1 MTSITHPSNPTP
13 PLLPGH
19 HRAYPNPARCA
30 FDLSWGRKEPST
42 EESAGRSRAYPSPPM
57 SGSPPLPLGSAHEA
71 GSRGEAPSYYAPRLL
86 DGLRGGPA
94 QPPPTNHRDP
104 ASPTTRSYPPELTT
118 RSPYSYPR
126 PEDAGRTV
134 PYPPQHHHGMPHGI
148 SGAPYYNPASSN
160 SDAYPVPDR
169 PQAAESQPLTSPK
182 TQRKTKGHVA
192 SACVPC
198 KKAHLRCDAQR
209 PCSRCLGNGKED
221 ACVDVQHKKRGRPR
235 LRDERDARFDPT
247 RYSHHQDAPSRRPLS
262 IFPSGAGVI
271 SPYEDSLR
279 RNSSFRPLDIPTT
292 DAASRSYQ
300 ERSTATEPAHYNSS
314 YQGTPHAMEPLAY
327 LSMEFDIVK
336 ASPMFMEIV
345 HASNPMGNKL
355 SDIVTPHQASF
366 LNNLQNQLIE
376 EQRLHEP
383 NYLPPMLGRLD
394 LAIKE
399 FGFTSEDAA
408 KFRLNHLE
416 YFGFVG
422 YDGYTR
428 TFPLRFGLAKEGS
441 FYFVVFLLS
450 LQHHPQLPPPLPS
463 QQHTP
468 QTQQQQ
474 NQQQNQHQQVQ
485 QQQQLPHQRQQ
496 QQQYPQHSHQRQNS
510 QPAPYTQPPQHSQ
523 PTQHPR
529 ESTTAYHHPPLSL
542 QPAYGD
548 RSSTSSADTYRH
560 RLSEGSIRSP
570 HNPAASSA
578 GTSSGFQPYPQP
590 QYSGS
595 SYQASQSEHV
605 PTGRPATQPSYQLP
619 PIRAPPDHRPASREV
634 GWPNGERSRRVDIG
648 GLLEQPGDSIKP

>member
-1 MTSITHPSNPTP
+1 MTSITHSSNPTP
-13 PLLPGH
+13 PLPPGH
-19 HRAYPNPARCA
+19 HQSYLNPARCA

-57 SGSPPLPLGSAHEA
+57 SGSPPLPLRSAHEA

-94 QPPPTNHRDP
+94 QPLPTNHRDQP
-104 ASPTTRSYPPELTT
+104 SPITRSYPPEPTT

-126 PEDAGRTV
+126 PEDAGRIV
-134 PYPPQHHHGMPHGI
+134 PYPPQHHHGMPQGMAP
-148 SGAPYYNPASSN
+148 APYLNSASSN
-160 SDAYPVPDR
+160 TEAYPVPDR
-169 PQAAESQPLTSPK
+169 TQAAETQPFTSPK

-198 KKAHLRCDAQR
+198 KKAHLRYTQR

-247 RYSHHQDAPSRRPLS
+247 RYSHPQDVPLRRPLS
-262 IFPSGAGVI
+262 IFPSGVGGL

-279 RNSSFRPLDIPTT
+279 RNSSFRPLDTPST
-292 DAASRSYQ
+292 DATSRSYQ
-300 ERSTATEPAHYNSS
+300 ERSMAPDAAHYNSS
-314 YQGTPHAMEPLAY
+314 YPGSPRAMEPLAY
-327 LSMEFDIVK
+327 LSMDFDIVK

-345 HASNPMGNKL
+345 HASNPIANKL

-366 LNNLQNQLIE
+366 LNNLQNQLFE

-394 LAIKE
+394 HAIKE
-399 FGFTSEDAA
+399 FGFTSEDVAR
-408 KFRLNHLE
+408 FRLNHLE

-441 FYFVVFLLS
+441 FYFVVFLLN
-450 LQHHPQLPPPLPS
+450 LQHHHPQLPPPLPS
-463 QQHTP
+463 QQHTS
-468 QTQQQQ
+468 QTQQSQ
-474 NQQQNQHQQVQ
+474 NQQPQSHPQHQQHQQHPQQQQVQ
-485 QQQQLPHQRQQ
+485 QQPQQHQ
-496 QQQYPQHSHQRQNS
+496 H
-510 QPAPYTQPPQHSQ
+510 
-523 PTQHPR
+523 
-529 ESTTAYHHPPLSL
+529 
-542 QPAYGD
+542 
-548 RSSTSSADTYRH
+548 TSSADTYRH
-560 RLSEGSIRSP
+560 RLSEGSLRLP
-570 HNPAASSA
+570 HNTAVSNA
-578 GTSSGFQPYPQP
+578 GTSPGVQSYSQP
-590 QYSGS
+590 QYSGP
-595 SYQASQSEHV
+595 SYQTSQSEHV
-605 PTGRPATQPSYQLP
+605 PASRPATQPSYQLP
-619 PIRAPPDHRPASREV
+619 PIRAPPDHRPVSRDV

-648 GLLEQPGDSIKP
+648 GLLEQPGDAIRR